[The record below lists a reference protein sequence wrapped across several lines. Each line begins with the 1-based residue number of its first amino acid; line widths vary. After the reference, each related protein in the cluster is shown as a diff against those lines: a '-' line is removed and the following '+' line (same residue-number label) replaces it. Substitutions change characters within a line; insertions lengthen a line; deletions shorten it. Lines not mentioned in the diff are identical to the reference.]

1 MPTSAD
7 VTLMGLFHV
16 VFFAL
21 VLMSSCLWGNT
32 TTFVL
37 STFRFEQS

>member
-1 MPTSAD
+1 MPTSSD

-21 VLMSSCLWGNT
+21 VLMSPCLWRNT
-32 TTFVL
+32 ATFVL
-37 STFRFEQS
+37 STFRSEQS